1 MNAVELKIDIT
12 FVRRLHEPAGKSMVQ
27 AIVNMAHALGM
38 KTVAE
43 GVETADAASELG
55 RMGVSCLQ
63 GYLFGKP
70 MPLADFETWLAENAR
85 LGGKGC
91 EGTGTTG

>member
-1 MNAVELKIDIT
+1 
-12 FVRRLHEPAGKSMVQ
+12 MVQ

-43 GVETADAASELG
+43 GVETREVADELG

-70 MPLADFETWLAENAR
+70 MPLDAFEAWLEENVQH
-85 LGGKGC
+85 GSQGC
-91 EGTGTTG
+91 AAPGSSA